1 MRRSPQ
7 SIEEIETQ
15 IAKAAIKLGPN
26 LESFS
31 IQELAKEANIA
42 IGTIYRVLP
51 TKIELNAIVKNYA
64 QSEFDK
70 IILIPIRATLDLKG
84 RFETV
89 FSRILDFAIKNPK
102 MAQYLAINGFDENS
116 NFSKA
121 INAFLNE
128 IAPMSNKNPSLSK
141 IGLSLI
147 WGPIASLLLSGA
159 MNSEDYKSL
168 SPIIWNAI
176 SA

>member
-7 SIEEIETQ
+7 PIENIEIK
-15 IAKAAIKLGPN
+15 IAKAAIALGPN
-26 LESFS
+26 LDGFS
-31 IQELAKEANIA
+31 MQELGKEANIA

-51 TKIELNAIVKNYA
+51 NKDSLSNLVKNHA

-70 IILIPIRATLDLKG
+70 IILTPIRASLDLKS

-89 FSRILDFAIKNPK
+89 FERIIDFAIDNPK

-116 NFSKA
+116 NFHKA
-121 INAFLNE
+121 IAAFLNQ
-128 IAPMSNKNPSLSK
+128 IAPMSEKNPALSK

-147 WGPIASLLLSGA
+147 WGPISSLLLSGA
-159 MNSEDYKSL
+159 MNKEDYKSL

>member
-7 SIEEIETQ
+7 SVEEIQIQ
-15 IAKAAIKLGPN
+15 IALAAIKLGPN

-31 IQELAKEANIA
+31 VQDLANEAGLA
-42 IGTIYRVLP
+42 IGTIYRVMP
-51 TKIELNAIVKNYA
+51 NKDELKQLVKNYA
-64 QSEFDK
+64 QNEFDK

-89 FSRILDFAIKNPK
+89 FERIIDFAIKNPK
-102 MAQYLAINGFDENS
+102 MAQFLAINGFDENS
-116 NFSKA
+116 NFNKA